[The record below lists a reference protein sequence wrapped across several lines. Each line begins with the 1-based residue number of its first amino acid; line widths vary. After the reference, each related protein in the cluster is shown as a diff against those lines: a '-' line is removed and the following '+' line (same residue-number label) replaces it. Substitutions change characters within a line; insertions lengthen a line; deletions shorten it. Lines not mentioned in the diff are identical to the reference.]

1 MTPIKLSAFRDQGG
15 RIRVNDQFVVSSI
28 DMSEL
33 CYMIKWNQN
42 CVPNSF
48 LIEGKESTIEVF
60 AHHCDRTDDGHGEV
74 ISWNYQSK
82 NTVATRDG
90 PRKVAITVFND

>member
-15 RIRVNDQFVVSSI
+15 RIRVNDKFVVTSI

-42 CVPNSF
+42 CVPSSF
-48 LIEGKESTIEVF
+48 LVEGKEKTIEVF
-60 AHHCDRTDDGHGEV
+60 AHHCERTDDGEV

-82 NTVATRDG
+82 QDVMTRDG
-90 PRKVAITVFND
+90 LRKVAITVFND